1 MQVCTQACGK
11 TASIASGKPG
21 EAVDAGDQDVVDAA
35 AAQVVEHR
43 QPELRALGVL
53 PPDPERFAVA
63 VAGDPDGEIT
73 GARADRA
80 VLGDLHHQR
89 VEVDDRI
96 DRAPSGRDRQ
106 SAMSSSTASVTRLIV
121 SRPTATP

>member
-11 TASIASGKPG
+11 TASIASGRPVRPSTQ
-21 EAVDAGDQDVVDAA
+21 AIRDVVGAA
-35 AAQVVEHR
+35 AMEVVEHG

-53 PPDPERFAVA
+53 PPDPERFAVT

-96 DRAPSGRDRQ
+96 DALQ
-106 SAMSSSTASVTRLIV
+106 
-121 SRPTATP
+121 RP